1 MEGFFYAI
9 KFVYIRYYS
18 YICYMGETAEE
29 RLRRLALE
37 RDLACINLFDNY
49 VINGNGW
56 NPRGGHPSVLDD
68 TNDYER
74 MLDDTISDMFD
85 EVLDEIADKVSED
98 VSLVKKYSK
107 GTFKFVNE
115 MKKVEREEYDLIIN
129 FFQ

>member
-37 RDLACINLFDNY
+37 RSLNCFNLFDND
-49 VINGNGW
+49 NGW
-56 NPRGGHPSVLDD
+56 SEDD

-74 MLDDTISDMFD
+74 MLDDTIREIFD
-85 EVLDEIADKVSED
+85 EVCDEPKVD
-98 VSLVKKYSK
+98 LVKKYSK

-115 MKKVEREEYDLIIN
+115 MKEVEREKYDLIIN